1 VCEARDRKG
10 MYAKARKGLIP
21 EFTGVSDPYET
32 PEHPEI
38 RIDTT
43 NLTPAHA
50 AQEIVLFLFQSGY
63 LDDNQRIDFPSSG

>member
-32 PEHPEI
+32 PENPEI
-38 RIDTT
+38 RVDTT
-43 NLTPAHA
+43 SLTPAHA
-50 AQEIVLFLFQSGY
+50 AQEILLFLFQSGY
-63 LDDNQRIDFPSSG
+63 LDDHQGIDVPSSC